1 MNKTLSPC
9 DLGRTASHFYIR
21 HDSIELYNDG
31 LEKTG
36 HISTMFLFN
45 LVASSKEFAQLKIR
59 NEEMD
64 ELDRLA
70 KEAEYNIIGE
80 VYFQYSHFSW
90 NRNIWFKL
98 KVRTSKILIL
108 HERWSRDCT
117 RKSELSLAD
126 LFESRVDK
134 SVLSW
139 LRSELYRTKCSP
151 NLPRSIWNN
160 SKKGTN
166 LKFPN

>member
-1 MNKTLSPC
+1 MTQNSARMIRFNEMNKTLSSC

-80 VYFQYSHFSW
+80 VYCPVFQLF
-90 NRNIWFKL
+90 L
-98 KVRTSKILIL
+98 K
-108 HERWSRDCT
+108 
-117 RKSELSLAD
+117 
-126 LFESRVDK
+126 
-134 SVLSW
+134 
-139 LRSELYRTKCSP
+139 
-151 NLPRSIWNN
+151 
-160 SKKGTN
+160 
-166 LKFPN
+166 

>member
-1 MNKTLSPC
+1 MQQGNLIKLGLKYLIIYNIRSGRQKLLCSTVAYIISNMFEIMTQNSARMIRFNEMNKTLSPC

-80 VYFQYSHFSW
+80 VYCPVFQLY
-90 NRNIWFKL
+90 L
-98 KVRTSKILIL
+98 K
-108 HERWSRDCT
+108 
-117 RKSELSLAD
+117 
-126 LFESRVDK
+126 
-134 SVLSW
+134 
-139 LRSELYRTKCSP
+139 
-151 NLPRSIWNN
+151 
-160 SKKGTN
+160 
-166 LKFPN
+166 